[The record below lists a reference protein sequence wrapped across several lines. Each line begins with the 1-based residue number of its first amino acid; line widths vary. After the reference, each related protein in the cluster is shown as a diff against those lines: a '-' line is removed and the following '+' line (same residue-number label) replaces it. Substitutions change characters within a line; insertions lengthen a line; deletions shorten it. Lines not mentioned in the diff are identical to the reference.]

1 MKKVLGTIFI
11 ILYSIIAIGITIL
24 LLSYNE
30 YMCSEINGYTI
41 YIVKD
46 DTLEP
51 NFVKGDLLLVKKADR
66 DRIKVG
72 DKLFLYQNISSSEY
86 KVRYGTLTGTSGYAQ
101 RTVYDIDNEYQFD
114 STYLMGT
121 DEDLIVY
128 HNLGTVLS
136 ILTSRW
142 GYLFCIVIVT
152 LLLFLEELYE
162 LFMEIKYGNEI
173 DEDEPAQP
181 NQPQGA

>member
-11 ILYSIIAIGITIL
+11 VIYSIIAITVTIL

-30 YMCSEINGYTI
+30 YMCSEINGYTL

-51 NFVKGDLLLVKKADR
+51 DFVKGDLLI
-66 DRIKVG
+66 IKDTDPEKIEVG
-72 DKLFLYQNISSSEY
+72 DKLFLYQNITNNEY
-86 KVRYGTLTGTSGYAQ
+86 RVRYGTLTAQSGYGP
-101 RTVYDIDNEYQFD
+101 RTVYDIDNEFQFD
-114 STYLMGT
+114 SSYLIGSEEGMM
-121 DEDLIVY
+121 VY
-128 HNLGTVLS
+128 HHLGTVLS

-162 LFMEIKYGNEI
+162 LFMEIKYGNES
-173 DEDEPAQP
+173 D
-181 NQPQGA
+181 

>member
-11 ILYSIIAIGITIL
+11 VIYSIIAITITIL

-30 YMCSEINGYTI
+30 YMCSEINGYTL

-51 NFVKGDLLLVKKADR
+51 DFVKGDLIAIKKTDPEK
-66 DRIKVG
+66 IEVG
-72 DKLFLYQNISSSEY
+72 DKLFIYQNITNSEY
-86 KVRYGTLTGTSGYAQ
+86 RVRYGTLTYQSGYGS
-101 RTVYDIDNEYQFD
+101 RTIYGIDNEYQFD
-114 STYLMGT
+114 STYLIGS
-121 DEDLIVY
+121 DEGMLVY
-128 HNLGTVLS
+128 HNLGTVLN

-162 LFMEIKYGNEI
+162 LFMEIKYGNES
-173 DEDEPAQP
+173 D
-181 NQPQGA
+181 

>member
-11 ILYSIIAIGITIL
+11 IAYSIIAIAVTIL

-30 YMCSEINGYTI
+30 YMCSEINGYTF

-51 NFVKGDLLLVKKADR
+51 EFVKGDLILIKQANPEK
-66 DRIKVG
+66 IKVG
-72 DKLFLYQNISSSEY
+72 DKLFLYQNITDSDY
-86 KVRYGTLTGTSGYAQ
+86 RVRYGTLTYMSRQGS
-101 RTVYDIDNEYQFD
+101 RTIYDIDGEYQFD
-114 STYLMGT
+114 STYLIGAENGT
-121 DEDLIVY
+121 LKYE
-128 HNLGTVLS
+128 HLGTILG

-162 LFMEIKYGNEI
+162 LFMEIKYGNET
-173 DEDEPAQP
+173 D
-181 NQPQGA
+181 

>member
-11 ILYSIIAIGITIL
+11 VLYSIVAITVTVL

-30 YMCSEINGYTI
+30 YMCSEINGYTL
-41 YIVKD
+41 YIVRD

-51 NFVKGDLLLVKKADR
+51 DFVKGDLLI
-66 DRIKVG
+66 IKDTDPEKIEVG
-72 DKLFLYQNISSSEY
+72 DKLFLYQNITNSEY
-86 KVRYGTLTGTSGYAQ
+86 RVRYGTLTEQSGYGA
-101 RTVYDIDNEYQFD
+101 RTVYNIDNEFQFD
-114 STYLMGT
+114 STYLIGS
-121 DEDLIVY
+121 DEGMILY

-162 LFMEIKYGNEI
+162 LFMEIKYGNET
-173 DEDEPAQP
+173 D
-181 NQPQGA
+181 

>member
-11 ILYSIIAIGITIL
+11 VIYSIIAISITIL

-30 YMCSEINGYTI
+30 YMCSEVNGYTL

-51 NFVKGDLLLVKKADR
+51 DFVKGDLLCIKKTDPEK
-66 DRIKVG
+66 IQIG
-72 DKLFLYQNISSSEY
+72 DKLFLYQNISNSEY
-86 KVRYGTLTGTSGYAQ
+86 RVRYGTLTNKSGYAQ
-101 RTVYDIDNEYQFD
+101 RTIYDIDNQYQFD
-114 STYLMGT
+114 MTYLIGS
-121 DEDLIVY
+121 EKGLLVY
-128 HNLGTVLS
+128 NHLGTVLS

-162 LFMEIKYGNEI
+162 LFMEIKYGNES
-173 DEDEPAQP
+173 E
-181 NQPQGA
+181 